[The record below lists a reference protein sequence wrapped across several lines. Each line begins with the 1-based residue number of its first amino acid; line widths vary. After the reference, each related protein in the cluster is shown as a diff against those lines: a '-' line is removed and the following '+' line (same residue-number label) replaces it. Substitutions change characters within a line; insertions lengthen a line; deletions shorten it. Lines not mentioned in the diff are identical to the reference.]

1 MKKVLLLSFVLLLL
15 LCGCS
20 KESVASVKNV
30 TCNEEKDILKDS
42 KAMLIDVRSKEEY
55 DEGHLKEAI
64 NIAYDQI
71 VDVLDTY
78 GTIDFNTPIVV
89 YCKSGARSSA
99 AAKALLEA
107 GYKKIY
113 NLGAMSNC
121 EG

>member
-1 MKKVLLLSFVLLLL
+1 MKKVFLLLFILLL

-20 KESVASVKNV
+20 SEKMASVKGV
-30 TCNEEKDILKDS
+30 TCSEEKEILKDS
-42 KAMLIDVRSKEEY
+42 SAMLIDVRTKEEF
-55 DEGHLKEAI
+55 DEGHLKDAI

-71 VDVLDTY
+71 VQVLDTY

-89 YCKSGARSSA
+89 YCKSGGRSSA
-99 AAKALLEA
+99 AAKVLLEA

-113 NLGAMSNC
+113 DLGAMSNC

>member
-1 MKKVLLLSFVLLLL
+1 MKKIVLFLVILLV

-20 KESVASVKNV
+20 KENMAKVEDV
-30 TCNEEKDILKDS
+30 TCNEEKEILKDS
-42 KAMLIDVRSKEEY
+42 TAMLIDVRSKEEF
-55 DEGHLKEAI
+55 DEGHLKNAI

-71 VDVLDTY
+71 VSVLDTY

-99 AAKALLEA
+99 AAEALLKA
-107 GYKKIY
+107 GYKNIY